1 MLTIKK
7 DCPIEPEVLEVLR
20 YIQDATKKMGVSYLV
35 IGGKAI
41 DLLLHNVHGLPTY
54 RPTIDMDFI
63 IALGSWK
70 KFDYLKNLMLETG
83 NFRIDSNKYHRL
95 IYKGEM
101 PIDLL
106 PFGKLEKPSGI
117 LSWPPDGDM
126 IMNVSGFRD
135 INSAAE
141 EIKLVKN
148 KTVMRVA
155 SLPGLVL
162 LKLLAWNDRFESK
175 DEQDIAILLCKYN
188 MTLSEDRLYEDEE
201 LLRLAGFDMETV
213 GAALLGR
220 DARSILSL
228 KNKEDCLRIIG
239 NT

>member
-7 DCPIEPEVLEVLR
+7 DSPIEPEVLEALR
-20 YIQDATKKMGVSYLV
+20 YIQDASKKMDVSYLV
-35 IGGKAI
+35 VGGKA
-41 DLLLHNVHGLPTY
+41 
-54 RPTIDMDFI
+54 
-63 IALGSWK
+63 
-70 KFDYLKNLMLETG
+70 
-83 NFRIDSNKYHRL
+83 
-95 IYKGEM
+95 
-101 PIDLL
+101 IDLL
-106 PFGKLEKPSGI
+106 PFGKLEKPSGV

-188 MTLSEDRLYEDEE
+188 MTLSEERLYEDEE
-201 LLRLAGFDMETV
+201 LLKVSGFNMEMV

-220 DARSILSL
+220 DAGAILSL
-228 KNKEDCLRIIG
+228 KNVNIVKAVLNKKEKLLNAIANGLPGLELDKSFATAEKLFGAFCEG
-239 NT
+239 FSGESY